1 MTAARISHGTWIL
14 VSDGR
19 KALFIHQDGDHDL
32 PNFSIQQVLED
43 DENPRTSEQGSDS
56 PGTSHS
62 SVGHGR
68 SSVAQTDWHDLAEK
82 AFARK
87 TVDTL
92 ARLAKDIAIV
102 RLVVV
107 APPRTLAVLRTCMPP
122 ELQKAVLAE
131 IAKDYVKHPV
141 PEIERLLTR
150 DG

>member
-19 KALFIHQDGDHDL
+19 KALFIHQDGDHD
-32 PNFSIQQVLED
+32 VLED

-82 AFARK
+82 AFARR

-92 ARLAKDIAIV
+92 ARLARDIAV
-102 RLVVV
+102 DRLVVV

-122 ELQKAVLAE
+122 ELQKAVLVE

>member
-1 MTAARISHGTWIL
+1 MTVARIIHGTWIL

-32 PNFSIQQVLED
+32 PNFSIQHVLED
-43 DENPRTSEQGSDS
+43 DENPRTSEQGTDS

-82 AFARK
+82 AFARR

-92 ARLAKDIAIV
+92 ARLARDITV
-102 RLVVV
+102 DRLVIV
-107 APPRTLAVLRTCMPP
+107 APPRTLAVLRTGMPP

>member
-92 ARLAKDIAIV
+92 ARLAKDIAV
-102 RLVVV
+102 DRLVIV
-107 APPRTLAVLRTCMPP
+107 APPRTLAVLRASMPP

-150 DG
+150 EG

>member
-56 PGTSHS
+56 PSTSHS

-92 ARLAKDIAIV
+92 ARLAKDIAV
-102 RLVVV
+102 DRLVIV
-107 APPRTLAVLRTCMPP
+107 APPRTLAVLRASMPP

-150 DG
+150 EG

>member
-1 MTAARISHGTWIL
+1 MTVARISHGTWIL

-32 PNFSIQQVLED
+32 PNFSIQHVLED

-68 SSVAQTDWHDLAEK
+68 SSVGQTDWHDLAEK
-82 AFARK
+82 AFARR

-92 ARLAKDIAIV
+92 ARLARDIAVDKLVIV
-102 RLVVV
+102 S
-107 APPRTLAVLRTCMPP
+107 PPRTLAVLRTSMPP
-122 ELQKAVLAE
+122 DLQKAVLAE

>member
-92 ARLAKDIAIV
+92 ARLAKDIAV
-102 RLVVV
+102 DRLVVV
-107 APPRTLAVLRTCMPP
+107 APPRTLAVLRASMPP

-150 DG
+150 EG